1 MRYKCKVKD
10 EVQMQELEF
19 NRCLAQDVSV
29 SAGGRNIDLE
39 KINSY
44 QYVNPHLAK
53 GVGQL
58 FI

>member
-1 MRYKCKVKD
+1 
-10 EVQMQELEF
+10 MQELEF

-44 QYVNPHLAK
+44 QYVNPTRPKAL
-53 GVGQL
+53 GSYL
-58 FI
+58 SERT

>member
-1 MRYKCKVKD
+1 
-10 EVQMQELEF
+10 MQELEF